1 MKEMLC
7 FLGVATLG
15 SVLYHAGQ
23 KALPAQVN
31 PMLLLM
37 GVYVVA
43 FILAALALPFFR
55 DPAHPLRFG
64 PGFPWAMLGVG
75 LGILLIEG
83 GFLLA
88 YRHGASLQWSGVAVN
103 GLAAVVLVPVAVL
116 LFREGFSLA
125 KAMGILLTLSGM
137 ALLVKR

>member
-15 SVLYHAGQ
+15 SVIYHSGQ
-23 KALPAQVN
+23 KALPTQVN
-31 PMLLLM
+31 PMLLLV
-37 GVYVVA
+37 GIYAVA
-43 FILAALALPFFR
+43 LLLAGLALPFFQ
-55 DPAHPLRFG
+55 DAGHPLRFG
-64 PGFPWAMLGVG
+64 PGFPWAVLGVG

-137 ALLVKR
+137 ALLVRR

>member
-7 FLGVATLG
+7 FLGLATLG
-15 SVLYHAGQ
+15 SVIYHAGQ

-31 PMLLLM
+31 PMLLLVA
-37 GVYVVA
+37 VYTVA
-43 FILAALALPFFR
+43 LALAALALPFFR
-55 DPAHPLRFG
+55 DPSHPLRFG
-64 PGFPWAMLGVG
+64 PGFPWAILGVG

-88 YRHGASLQWSGVAVN
+88 YRHGASLQWSGIAVN

-116 LFREGFSLA
+116 VFREGFSLV

-137 ALLVKR
+137 ALLIRR